1 MTILNKKLP
10 NKALLV
16 SALFVIIK
24 AAAKNCSLLLLQ
36 LLYHNLKLIILGGS
50 PRKMLCAS

>member
-10 NKALLV
+10 NKALLA

-36 LLYHNLKLIILGGS
+36 LLYHNLKLVILGRAPS
-50 PRKMLCAS
+50 QILCEL

>member
-10 NKALLV
+10 NKALLA

-24 AAAKNCSLLLLQ
+24 AAAKNCSLLLSQ
-36 LLYHNLKLIILGGS
+36 LLYHNLKLVILGRAPS
-50 PRKMLCAS
+50 QILCEL